1 MNEPRPR
8 VFVYMTFTHTQASR
22 FLDALVDQELDELT
36 REAFSSH
43 VDECQ
48 DCHRAFLLTC
58 RIKNSLAKLAAL
70 TEPGLEA
77 WIGTERRRSW
87 KRRVPFRHG

>member
-1 MNEPRPR
+1 MKEAIPW
-8 VFVYMTFTHTQASR
+8 VFVGMTFTHAQASP
-22 FLDALVDQELDELT
+22 FLDALVDQELDDST
-36 REAFSSH
+36 IKAVTSH
-43 VDECQ
+43 VGECQ

-58 RIKNSLAKLAAL
+58 RIKDSLAKLAVL

-77 WIGTERRRSW
+77 WVGSGRRSW